1 MFAGYYLIAGVLPR
15 LPLIAALIVGVVLI
29 GRHRSRLGRR
39 RAALAQ
45 FGVGTIF
52 VGMVLAG
59 LYTALIPQIWRTI
72 DYSSETLAFANVA
85 VSIVMD
91 LLNGAGVVL
100 LILAAV
106 SRAPSTGPVDGFTAG
121 AAYAPVPLAP
131 VPLAPVPLAPVPL
144 APVQFAPGSESPA
157 PDLSSAEDARPT
169 AEPSLRRPPPSQ
181 DGSGFHSAV

>member
-100 LILAAV
+100 LNLAAV

-121 AAYAPVPLAP
+121 AAY
-131 VPLAPVPLAPVPL
+131 APVPLAPVPL